1 MTTLECDSVVFTK
14 HPEGKR
20 GACIPKDD
28 YHRLCSSILGV
39 LEQEDRITL
48 PELIDMVQHDFDAG
62 INANIAWR
70 ILVVKLDLEAKGII
84 KSVPHKYNRY
94 IVYLKLNR
102 REWKRLK
109 AA

>member
-1 MTTLECDSVVFTK
+1 MTTVECDKVVFTQ

-28 YHRLCSSILGV
+28 YYQLCSSILTV
-39 LEQEDRITL
+39 LDHEDRITL
-48 PELIDMVQHDFDAG
+48 PELIDMVQRDFNTG

-70 ILVVKLDLEAKGII
+70 ILVVKLDLEAKGVI
-84 KSVPHKYNRY
+84 KSVPHKYDRY